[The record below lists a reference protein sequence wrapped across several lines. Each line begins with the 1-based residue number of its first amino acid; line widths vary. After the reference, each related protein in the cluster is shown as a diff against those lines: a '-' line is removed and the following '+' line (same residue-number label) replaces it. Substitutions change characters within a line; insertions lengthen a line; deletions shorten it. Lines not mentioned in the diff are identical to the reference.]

1 LSAFVKTSTIQSGT
15 GAGAV
20 AYLFAQGQNE
30 SVEFISGD
38 KDALILEDA
47 IAVQDNAKFSLVH
60 AIYTSDTRLTPEQ
73 LTHIRQ
79 AARTELGVPLD
90 AHSLL
95 VKHSKIGKDGVQR
108 DHHHE
113 LFPGRDEAGK
123 VINTYRSKKRDELVS
138 RMCEVDFGMSLVPGK
153 HNDFVYKVA
162 QERNLDKKYQD
173 AFKEISNIS
182 AVAAYSSKNNSIADR
197 VDFNIGKWNS
207 GLKDI
212 AKLTNDQK
220 PEALAELMNK
230 FDNAE
235 IISSNR
241 SKARIV
247 VSFNA
252 GEFIQNANR
261 VLKINKND
269 TKKFIATTK
278 EKYDELRRR
287 ETRGLSR
294 AERAKDEISAGK
306 QNFEQKDEHRS
317 PDKKRHNRDLG
328 ASTTEGKYGRSS
340 ARATRRDDKN
350 NNTSRK
356 ESRQDN
362 AKSALDLVQRQ
373 IHHKKYD
380 DLTLRL
386 KSLNKENTA
395 TQTKTTFVQR
405 LRRFYLVDKISSL
418 LETLKVHNNKNRGLS
433 DHIIRQRQD
442 LTDKIKPIIN
452 ELKAHNNKNKGMSEL
467 DIRQRQ
473 DLAAELAP
481 ILQELKSHNTQTRG
495 VSDYELRQR
504 QELAND
510 IAPILQEL
518 KSHNSKDSSDDSI
531 SVDTAKV
538 EHPSPTSKSK
548 SKQSKV
554 GGSGGSK
561 SSGSS
566 VSANSVVLIDN
577 KSDATD
583 QLRRF
588 FSSHERAAKER
599 ASREQEA
606 TITLKYKP
614 PSLKKLTKSSFESR
628 FSISKKDKL
637 KDDIDQTIAPR
648 LDR

>member
-20 AYLFAQGQNE
+20 AYLFAQGKNE

-38 KDALILEDA
+38 KDALVLEDA
-47 IAVQDNAKFSLVH
+47 IAVQDNAKFSLIH
-60 AIYTSDTRLTPEQ
+60 AIYTSDIGLTPEQ

-90 AHSLL
+90 APSLL

-138 RMCEVDFGMSLVPGK
+138 RMCEVDFGMPLVPGK

-162 QERNLDKKYQD
+162 QERHLDKKYQD

-182 AVAAYSSKNNSIADR
+182 AVAAYSSKNNSVADR
-197 VDFNIGKWNS
+197 VDFNVGKWNA

-247 VSFNA
+247 VSFND

-287 ETRGLSR
+287 EAGELSR
-294 AERAKDEISAGK
+294 AKDDISTGK
-306 QNFEQKDEHRS
+306 PHLQPKDKHRS
-317 PDKKRHNRDLG
+317 LDKKRHNRDPG
-328 ASTTEGKYGRSS
+328 ASTTQRKHGRSS
-340 ARATRRDDKN
+340 ARAIRRDDKN

-418 LETLKVHNNKNRGLS
+418 LENLKVHNNKNRGLS
-433 DHIIRQRQD
+433 DHNIRQRQD

-495 VSDYELRQR
+495 VSDYEVRQR

-518 KSHNSKDSSDDSI
+518 KSHNSKDRSDDSI

-538 EHPSPTSKSK
+538 EQPPTSKSK
-548 SKQSKV
+548 SNQSKS

-588 FSSHERAAKER
+588 FSAHERAAKER

-614 PSLKKLTKSSFESR
+614 HSLKKLTNPSFESR
-628 FSISKKDKL
+628 FSISKKGKP
-637 KDDIDQTIAPR
+637 KDDIDPTITR
-648 LDR
+648 KLDP